1 MLCSTNRTLEIPS
14 AWRTKPRSFLAA
26 FRVHLTPR
34 LRILG
39 CGLGGGWSRRAIS
52 ILNLQFESPF
62 AISVRSSSALS
73 IARSKNSS
81 SSSFNCNFLALS
93 RNFFSFLFLLP
104 FDLDS
109 TSSFFCLSTL
119 LSHFVSLLSPLTQLL
134 PPLDSTSSST
144 TLSKLTVLSTSDG
157 TEIVEGRS
165 ERRENSLLVGIL
177 KGEDFD

>member
-1 MLCSTNRTLEIPS
+1 MLLSTNRTLEIPS
-14 AWRTKPRSFLAA
+14 ACRTNPQSFLAA
-26 FRVHLTPR
+26 LRVQLTSR

-39 CGLGGGWSRRAIS
+39 RGLDGGCSRRATS
-52 ILNLQFESPF
+52 NLYLQFGSLL
-62 AISVRSSSALS
+62 ANSVRSSSALS

-93 RNFFSFLFLLP
+93 RNFFNFLFLLP

-109 TSSFFCLSTL
+109 ASSFFCLSTL
-119 LSHFVSLLSPLTQLL
+119 LSHFVSFLSPSTQLL

-157 TEIVEGRS
+157 TEIVEERS
-165 ERRENSLLVGIL
+165 ERRENG
-177 KGEDFD
+177 